1 MTSIVAQGL
10 SSMTGVQEDHL
21 KTVLLWPA
29 FNEDYSRYP
38 PLGVAYLAAVLRQHG
53 FPVEIIDGARYAN
66 PAEFEADLQASRPD
80 VLGVSVPSIYYDKA
94 ITAARASKRILPEV
108 PIVFGGALPTAL
120 PEEVLANSEVDVVV
134 FGEGEIKLLN
144 LIRAWHEGT
153 GIDQVKGIYYK
164 SDGTVTKTADEGYIE
179 DLDVIP
185 FPARDLLPMREYLR
199 LSPTLPL
206 PYPATS
212 IVPTRGCFG
221 NCRFCQPTL
230 KKLFGR
236 RIRYRSPRN
245 VVDEIVHLRDTYRL
259 SGIYFADD
267 EPTWGRDWMLE
278 LCDEMV
284 QREVRV
290 SWMCPSR
297 VDTVDLPL
305 LQSMKKA
312 GCIQVGFGVESGSQR
327 ILNYYRKGVKA
338 GQVPAA
344 FEMCRE
350 AGIIARMNIMI
361 GAPTE
366 TKEDVQETIRML
378 KKVRPDLIAVSVTTP
393 TVGSDL
399 FSDATEEGL
408 LRKESLSQYNRF
420 DISTMRRELSDAEIR
435 LLIKETVR
443 TYMGGIAKVIL
454 NPVHLY
460 RRRYLFYYVFMHW
473 FTMIRNPLGLV
484 RDVSYYLRYARKESM
499 E

>member
-1 MTSIVAQGL
+1 V
-10 SSMTGVQEDHL
+10 
-21 KTVLLWPA
+21 KTLLLWPA
-29 FNEDYSRYP
+29 FGEEYSRYP
-38 PLGVAYLAAVLRQHG
+38 PLGVAYLAAVLREHS
-53 FPVEIIDGARYAN
+53 FPVEIVDAARYAN
-66 PAEFEADLQASRPD
+66 EKEFEADLQATQPD

-94 ITAARASKRILPEV
+94 VAAARAARRILPDV

-120 PEEVLANSEVDVVV
+120 PEEMLENPEVDVVV
-134 FGEGEIKLLN
+134 FGEGEFKLLN
-144 LIRAWHEGT
+144 LLRGWKDGI

-164 SDGTVTKTADEGYIE
+164 SGGTVLKTPDEGYIE
-179 DLDVIP
+179 NLDAIP

-212 IVPTRGCFG
+212 IVPTRGCYG

-236 RIRYRSPRN
+236 RIRYRSPKN
-245 VVDEIVHLRDTYRL
+245 VVDEIIQLKDTYHL

-267 EPTWGRDWMLE
+267 EPTWERDWMLE
-278 LCDEMV
+278 LCEEMV
-284 QREVRV
+284 QREVKV
-290 SWMCPSR
+290 SWICPSR

-305 LQSMKKA
+305 LQAMKKA

-338 GQVPAA
+338 EQVAPA
-344 FEMCRE
+344 FSMCRE

-366 TKEDVQETIRML
+366 TKEDVQETIQML
-378 KKVRPDLIAVSVTTP
+378 EQVRPDLIAVSVTTP

-399 FSDATEEGL
+399 FNDATEEGL
-408 LRKESLSQYNRF
+408 LRKDSLSEYNRF
-420 DISTMRRELSDAEIR
+420 DISTMERVLSDADIR
-435 LLIKETVR
+435 LLIQETVR
-443 TYMGGIAKVIL
+443 TYMGGIAKIVL

-460 RRRYLFYYVFMHW
+460 QRRYLFYHVFMHW
-473 FTMIRNPLGLV
+473 FTMIKNPLGLV
-484 RDVSYYLRYARKESM
+484 RDISYYLRYARKESM